1 MTRDFPTIALIF
13 AISSST
19 NLPGVQLGSAL
30 QMLNRKFE
38 MISRPR
44 GVCATSGWNCT
55 QWMGL
60 VSCRIPAIATVALD
74 AVTR

>member
-1 MTRDFPTIALIF
+1 
-13 AISSST
+13 
-19 NLPGVQLGSAL
+19 
-30 QMLNRKFE
+30 

-60 VSCRIPAIATVALD
+60 VSCRIPAIATVALE
-74 AVTR
+74 AVTRYPVGAAST